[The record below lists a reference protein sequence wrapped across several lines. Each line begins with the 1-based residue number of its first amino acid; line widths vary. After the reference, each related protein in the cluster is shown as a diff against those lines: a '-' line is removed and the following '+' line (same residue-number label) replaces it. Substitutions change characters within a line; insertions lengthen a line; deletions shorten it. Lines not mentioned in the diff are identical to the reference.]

1 MGPQAISCPPTSQ
14 RYSAVIGLVVLCQPI
29 CITQVIIEEPK
40 VEVDL
45 LEPILE
51 ENRMCVEY
59 RHVSAY
65 VPAKV
70 TPGGFF
76 SGLQL
81 PAFTAKAKAKEKD
94 KLRRVSLPAMNRTEA
109 RLSELITP
117 A

>member
-1 MGPQAISCPPTSQ
+1 M
-14 RYSAVIGLVVLCQPI
+14 
-29 CITQVIIEEPK
+29 
-40 VEVDL
+40 EVDL

-76 SGLQL
+76 TGLEL
-81 PAFTAKAKAKEKD
+81 PAFTAKAKAKEKE
-94 KLRRVSLPAMNRTEA
+94 KLRRVSVQSRSGGDGHILLISTGHGRSCVSADSVRISGPRHKHREQLTGTE
-109 RLSELITP
+109 
-117 A
+117 

>member
-1 MGPQAISCPPTSQ
+1 M
-14 RYSAVIGLVVLCQPI
+14 
-29 CITQVIIEEPK
+29 QVIIEEPK

-51 ENRMCVEY
+51 DNRMCVEY

-76 SGLQL
+76 SGLEL
-81 PAFTAKAKAKEKD
+81 PAFTAKAKAKEKE
-94 KLRRVSLPAMNRTEA
+94 KLRRVSLQPRDETDC
-109 RLSELITP
+109 LSSLLIGVHHTCQSVHVLLM
-117 A
+117 